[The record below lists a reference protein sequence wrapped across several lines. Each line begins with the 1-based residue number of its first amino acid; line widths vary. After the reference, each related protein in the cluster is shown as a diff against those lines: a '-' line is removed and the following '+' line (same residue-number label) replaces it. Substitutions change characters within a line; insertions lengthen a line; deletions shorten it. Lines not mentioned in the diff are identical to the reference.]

1 MNFPQSNFTMGK
13 KFELQEL
20 SLSVKMMDMNIATV
34 ISEVGLT
41 RIAKACN
48 RSPATVHKWKSR
60 NRLPR
65 TEWTGETNY
74 AETIARLHGGIS
86 AESLLSFKDA
96 KRQA

>member
-1 MNFPQSNFTMGK
+1 MGK

-20 SLSVKMMDMNIATV
+20 SLSVKMIDMNIATV

-74 AETIARLHGGIS
+74 AETIAKLHGGVS
-86 AESLLSFKDA
+86 AQSLLNFRDLNQKP
-96 KRQA
+96 